1 LNREGA
7 KGDEKR
13 MIIYRSLY
21 FLRAFAPSRFN
32 HFRAHWE
39 SFDDRRVRMAETDE
53 ATTRRETLVRHLED
67 TGALQDAAVRE
78 AMLAVPRHLFLP
90 AEPLARAYED
100 DAIATKRTAAGV
112 AISSASQ
119 PAMVAMMLEQLALAP
134 GMRVLEIGAG
144 TGYNASL
151 LRTLVGETGH
161 VTTIDIDEDITTA
174 ARAHLAAVGITDVTV
189 ITDDGAVGFAANA
202 PYDRVILTVGA
213 GGIAPAWVAQLAA
226 DGLLVLPLRVGAAQF
241 SIAFARV
248 GEALRSRSI
257 ISCGFMPLR
266 GTMDESG
273 ATRVLASGLRM
284 LTPSDVPID
293 RTRLEN
299 LFTTPPTERVIEGA
313 GWGSFSALSLDG
325 HAPVMLQSDDAR
337 YGFTGGAFA
346 YIDATGTSACVVRA
360 QAGGP
365 YNPALV
371 YGSPDAADELNRALA
386 DWQAEGAP
394 TPQSYAIT
402 AIPEGD
408 DTPVR
413 EGATT
418 VQLLHWRLVI
428 TR

>member
-1 LNREGA
+1 
-7 KGDEKR
+7 
-13 MIIYRSLY
+13 
-21 FLRAFAPSRFN
+21 
-32 HFRAHWE
+32 
-39 SFDDRRVRMAETDE
+39 MAETDE

-90 AEPLARAYED
+90 AEPLARTYED

-213 GGIAPAWVAQLAA
+213 GGIAPAWVTQLAA

-284 LTPSDVPID
+284 LTPSDVP
-293 RTRLEN
+293 
-299 LFTTPPTERVIEGA
+299 
-313 GWGSFSALSLDG
+313 
-325 HAPVMLQSDDAR
+325 VMLQSDDAR

-386 DWQAEGAP
+386 EWQAEGAP

-418 VQLLHWRLVI
+418 VQLPHWRLVI